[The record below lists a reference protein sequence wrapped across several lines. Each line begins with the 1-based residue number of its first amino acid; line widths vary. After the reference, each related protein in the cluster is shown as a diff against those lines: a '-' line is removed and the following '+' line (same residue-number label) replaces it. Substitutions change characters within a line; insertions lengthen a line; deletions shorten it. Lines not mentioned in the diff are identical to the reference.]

1 MAFPSTFTIKYYR
14 GDTYEF
20 KIYPKDAS
28 GNAFPLVGYDLNAG
42 VAFTIST
49 QRGELGIETAI
60 EAYSKI
66 SDDRTHIN
74 CAILPI
80 NGASMQAGVTYVYDI
95 EINKPAVEDVDPYP
109 TVITLL
115 TGNISV
121 DEEVTPPIPVEELS

>member
-1 MAFPSTFTIKYYR
+1 MAFPSTFTIRYYR

-28 GNAFPLVGYDLNAG
+28 GNAFPLTGYDLTEG
-42 VAFTIST
+42 VIFTIST
-49 QRGELGIETAI
+49 QRGEAGFPDAF

-74 CAILPI
+74 CAILPA
-80 NGASMQAGVTYVYDI
+80 NGAVMQAGLNYVYDI
-95 EINKPAVEDVDPYP
+95 EINKAAVVNVDPYP

-121 DEEVTPPIPVEELS
+121 TEEVTPPVPEEELS